1 VTYVKTA
8 SVFRE
13 RLLAPWW
20 VFGIVLALV
29 AMVAIAYGA
38 ALDPWF
44 GGMTFACGG
53 FSVSWLLWLTSP
65 VVEVTDTALTAGRA
79 RLPRSSI
86 EGATVLDAAGTRV
99 HRGPLA
105 DARTFVLLRPWTA
118 STAVL
123 VTLNDS
129 TDPHPTWILTSKHP
143 DQLVRALQ

>member
-1 VTYVKTA
+1 MLYVKAA

-13 RLLAPWW
+13 RLLPPWW
-20 VFGIVLALV
+20 VFGIVLALI

-38 ALDPWF
+38 AIDPWF
-44 GGMTFACGG
+44 GGVTFACGG

-65 VVEVTDTALTAGRA
+65 VVEVTETALTAGRA

-86 EGATVLDAAGTRV
+86 EGAVVLDGAAASA

-105 DARTFVLLRPWTA
+105 DARTFVLLRPWRA

-123 VTLNDS
+123 VTLDDS

-143 DQLVRALQ
+143 DELVRALQ

>member
-1 VTYVKTA
+1 MTYVKTA

-53 FSVSWLLWLTSP
+53 FSMSWLLWLTSP

>member
-1 VTYVKTA
+1 MTYVNPA
-8 SVFRE
+8 PLFRE
-13 RLLAPWW
+13 RLLPPWW
-20 VFGIVLALV
+20 VFGIALALA

-38 ALDPWF
+38 AHDPWL
-44 GGMTFACGG
+44 GWITFAGAG

-65 VVEVTDTALTAGRA
+65 VVEVTDTALIAGRA

-86 EGATVLDAAGTRV
+86 EGATLLDGAGTRI

-105 DARTFVLLRPWTA
+105 DARTFVLLRPWRA

-123 VTLNDS
+123 VTLDDP

-143 DQLVRALQ
+143 DRLVRALQ

>member
-1 VTYVKTA
+1 MLYVKAA

-13 RLLAPWW
+13 RLQPPWW
-20 VFGIVLALV
+20 VFGIVLALI

-38 ALDPWF
+38 AIDPWF
-44 GGMTFACGG
+44 GGVTFACGG

-65 VVEVTDTALTAGRA
+65 VVEVTETALTAGRA

-86 EGATVLDAAGTRV
+86 EGAIELDRTGAST

-105 DARTFVLLRPWTA
+105 DARTFVLLRPWRA

-123 VTLNDS
+123 VTLDDP

-143 DQLVRALQ
+143 DRLVRALQ